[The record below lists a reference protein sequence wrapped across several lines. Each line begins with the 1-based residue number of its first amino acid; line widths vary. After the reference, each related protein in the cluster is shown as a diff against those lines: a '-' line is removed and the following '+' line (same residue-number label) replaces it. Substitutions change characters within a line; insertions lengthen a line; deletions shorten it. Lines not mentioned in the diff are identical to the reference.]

1 MSPYN
6 INRSVKV
13 AWDKLYER
21 NLLEGIRFK
30 NVIIAEDV
38 EFKRNRYIPFIKK
51 CSLLSFYYM
60 PFLYRLF
67 RWGLEKQAKYR

>member
-38 EFKRNRYIPFIKK
+38 EFITRVY
-51 CSLLSFYYM
+51 
-60 PFLYRLF
+60 
-67 RWGLEKQAKYR
+67 